1 VTLISRVLAIA
12 GLVLS
17 GWALVTESG
26 AVIHGH
32 PAYAILLAITVAGSI
47 FILWHNR
54 DGGPS
59 RGPVRFVAAIVV
71 RVLMVGWLF
80 AIWWLRPF
88 TAEEPALS
96 AMQSDQAVTVTES
109 IASIVMQPADPES
122 TGVVFQ
128 PGAKVEARAY
138 AAVLRPLAE
147 AGFPV
152 VLVKQPLGIG
162 FLALGGFSDAR
173 EALPEVDRWVVGGH
187 SLGGTVASIE
197 ADQHDED
204 ATAPAAGLLLFASYP
219 GSDISSS
226 LDATVLSLSGTRDAL
241 ATPADIRESRADL
254 PKGARFVAIEGAA
267 HSQFGDYGPQPG
279 DGQPTISHDAAR
291 SRISKESVT
300 FVTGLNTR

>member
-1 VTLISRVLAIA
+1 MTVISRLLAIA
-12 GLVLS
+12 GLVLA

-59 RGPVRFVAAIVV
+59 RGPIRFVFAVV
-71 RVLMVGWLF
+71 LRVLMVGWLF

-96 AMQSDQAVTVTES
+96 AMLSDQDVTVTES
-109 IASIVMQPADPES
+109 ATAVVMQPGDPEQ

-147 AGFPV
+147 AGHPV
-152 VLVKQPLGIG
+152 VIVKQPLGIA
-162 FLALGGFSDAR
+162 FLALGGLGDAR
-173 EALPEVDRWVVGGH
+173 DALPDVDRWIVGGH

-204 ATAPAAGLLLFASYP
+204 GSAPAVGLLLYASYP
-219 GSDISSS
+219 GTDIGSS
-226 LDATVLSLSGTRDAL
+226 LAADVLSISGTSDAL
-241 ATPADIRESRADL
+241 ATPADIEDSRANL
-254 PKGARFVAIEGAA
+254 PQGARFVAITGAV

-279 DGQPTISHDAAR
+279 DGQPAISHDAAR
-291 SRISKESVT
+291 SRISHESVS
-300 FVTGLNTR
+300 FVTRLDEQ